1 MVKALIIEDDANA
14 AELIASRVSLLAGEV
29 KVIARMAEAI
39 DYIEAS
45 PEPPE
50 IVTIDLALPD
60 SGRAETIEKISRIR
74 ARAPE
79 SLLIVITGL
88 SVADDNAKCLN
99 QGADAVF
106 DKIEVDAT
114 FMEKL
119 RALVLTVLKRA
130 KNTETLLKIL
140 EAISSHMR
148 AQARQYA
155 TS

>member
-1 MVKALIIEDDANA
+1 MVKALIIEDDPNA
-14 AELIASRVSLLAGEV
+14 AQLIASRVSLLAGEV
-29 KVIARMAEAI
+29 KILATMAEAI
-39 DYIEAS
+39 GYIEAS
-45 PEPPE
+45 TEPPE

-88 SVADDNAKCLN
+88 SVAEDTAKCIER
-99 QGADAVF
+99 GADGVF
-106 DKIEVDAT
+106 DKIDMDST

-119 RALVLTVLKRA
+119 RALVLAVQKKA
-130 KNTETLLKIL
+130 KNTETSLKIL

-148 AQARQYA
+148 AQARVQA
-155 TS
+155 P